1 MRGLYRLSLGF
12 VAQAKAGKITHARR
26 YADGGGLYLK
36 VREGGRAS
44 WVFTY
49 ARDGKVSMM
58 GGGSVNDVSLKAAR
72 EWAAEQRLLK
82 VKGECPLTLKREKRQ
97 AVRRSLP
104 FKTCAERFINAFAPS
119 WRNAKHAGQW
129 RRTLEVYAYPTLGEK
144 SVSLIDTA
152 DVVDVLQPLWSEK
165 VETASRL
172 RGRIEQIL
180 SWAAVQGLRPP
191 NVANPAR
198 WRGHLDQVFPR
209 KAKVKLVQHL
219 AALPIDEV
227 PVVWRKL
234 VAAGD
239 AASLACA
246 LCIST
251 AARPGMVQKAEW
263 DDFDLDQSLWVVP
276 PAKMK
281 AGREHRIA
289 LSGEAVAILDSI
301 APFRRRDSGLVFPSS
316 RQQPTSLSTSTLIT
330 AFKAAGSNGA
340 TLHASSRSTFSDW
353 VHECTHHPNEIVEMA
368 LAHSIKSQ
376 SEAAYRRG
384 DLLQKRRAVMAD
396 WGRHLSGR

>member
-12 VAQAKAGKITHARR
+12 VAQAKAGKITYARR

-58 GGGSVNDVSLKAAR
+58 GGGSVSDVSLKVAR

-97 AVRRSLP
+97 AAQRSLQ
-104 FKTCAERFINAFAPS
+104 FKTCAERFIEAFAPS
-119 WRNAKHAGQW
+119 WRNAKHADQW

-144 SVSLIDTA
+144 PVSLIDTA
-152 DVVDVLQPLWSEK
+152 DIVDVLRPLWSEK
-165 VETASRL
+165 CETASRL

-180 SWAAVQGLRPP
+180 SWAAVQDLRPP
-191 NVANPAR
+191 TVANPAR

-209 KAKVKLVQHL
+209 KAKVKPVQHL
-219 AALPIDEV
+219 AALPFDDV

-239 AASLACA
+239 AASFACA
-246 LCIST
+246 MCIVT
-251 AARPGMVQKAEW
+251 AVRPGMIRNAEW
-263 DDFDLDQSLWVVP
+263 TEFDLEQRLWVVP
-276 PAKMK
+276 AAKMK

-289 LSGEAVAILDSI
+289 LSDEALSILDRI
-301 APFRRRDSGLVFPSS
+301 APFRRRDSELVFSSS
-316 RQQPTSLSTSTLIT
+316 RQQPTSLSTSTLIA

-340 TLHASSRSTFSDW
+340 TLHASSRSAFSDW
-353 VHECTHHPNEIVEMA
+353 AHERTSHPNEVIEMS
-368 LAHSIKSQ
+368 LAHAIKSKA
-376 SEAAYRRG
+376 EAAYRRG
-384 DLLQKRRAVMAD
+384 DLLEKRRALMAD
-396 WGRHLSGR
+396 WGRHLNGA